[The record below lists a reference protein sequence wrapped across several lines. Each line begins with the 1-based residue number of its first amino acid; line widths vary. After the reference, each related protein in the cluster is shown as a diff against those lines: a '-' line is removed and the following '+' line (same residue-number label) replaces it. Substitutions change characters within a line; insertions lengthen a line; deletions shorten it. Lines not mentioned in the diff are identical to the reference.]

1 MTLIE
6 TLEINAAKRPE
17 KHAIIYKNHKIN
29 YGELNDHVTRLANSI
44 RQLGVNKGDRIG
56 LMLQR
61 EPNLIIAFLASIKAG
76 AIPAPINFN
85 LTKEQLRKL
94 FISMNPAI
102 VFTRDKF
109 YDLLQEA
116 EIKRNTHIVVTDKGN
131 ADSHEWDDL
140 LKNRPLTDPHPVSL
154 DDTAYLN
161 YTSGSTGEQKGAMA
175 THANIYWNT
184 VSAVESFKI
193 TGDDVHLCMFAPFA
207 HPHELLARALYTGGT
222 MVLLDDIFPKS
233 LAEAIRGHS
242 VTCMMGLAPMYQMLI
257 DTAASNDLKSLRIPE
272 SGGMTTRPDLI
283 SCFEKQF
290 GVPIYPVWGSTETT
304 GIAIAVRP
312 GEKTKEYSLGRP
324 CPYYEVKVVDETGDE
339 ARAGEI
345 GEMAFRGRGVIR
357 EYYLGEGVMKDCS
370 NQGWYFSGDLG
381 RYDKEGFFYFMDR
394 KSHMLKVAG
403 LKVYPLE
410 VEIVLLSHPFI
421 KEAAVIGV
429 KDRLRGEIPK
439 AVIIPKEGHSPTKED
454 ISGFCKGV
462 LPNYKIPRIIEL
474 RDDLPRFANGKV
486 NKRQLME
493 EDRGGSI

>member
-6 TLEINAAKRPE
+6 MLEKNTAEYPE
-17 KHAIIYKNHKIN
+17 KPAIIYKDQKIS

-44 RQLGVNKGDRIG
+44 RQLGVKKGDRIG

-61 EPNLIIAFLASIKAG
+61 EPHLVIAFLASIKAG
-76 AIPAPINFN
+76 AIPAPINYN
-85 LTKEQLRKL
+85 LTKDQLRKFL
-94 FISMNPAI
+94 PSLNPAI
-102 VFTRDKF
+102 IFTCDKF
-109 YDLLQEA
+109 HDLLREA
-116 EIKRNTHIVVTDKGN
+116 GIKRNTTIVVTDNGN
-131 ADSHEWDDL
+131 ANGHKWDDL
-140 LKNRPLTDPHPVSL
+140 LKNRPLTDPQPVSL

-184 VSAVESFKI
+184 VSAVEAFKI

-207 HPHELLARALYTGGT
+207 HPHELLARALCTGGT

-233 LAEAIRGHS
+233 LAEAIREHG
-242 VTCMMGLAPMYQMLI
+242 VTCMMGLAPMYEMLL
-257 DTAASNDLKSLRIPE
+257 DTAASDDLKSLRIPE
-272 SGGMTTRPDLI
+272 SGGMVTRPDLI

-290 GVPIYPVWGSTETT
+290 GIPIYPVWGSTETT

-312 GEKTKEYSLGRP
+312 GEKTKEYSLGKP
-324 CPYYEVKVVDETGDE
+324 CPYYEVKVVDENGDE
-339 ARAGEI
+339 VRAGEI
-345 GEMAFRGRGVIR
+345 GELAFRGRGVVR
-357 EYYLGEGVMKDCS
+357 EYYLGEGLIKDCS

-394 KSHMLKVAG
+394 KSHLLKVAG

-410 VEIVLLSHPFI
+410 VEIALLTHPFI

-429 KDRLRGEIPK
+429 KDGLRGEIPK
-439 AVIIPKEGHSPTKED
+439 AVIIPKEGHSLTKED
-454 ISGFCKGV
+454 IRSFCKGV
-462 LPNYKIPRIIEL
+462 LSNYKIPRIIEL

-493 EDRGGSI
+493 EARGGSV